1 MASVTSTGRPAGP
14 RARAWRAFAVMA
26 GVVLGPMVMAS
37 AQAQSASPTPAGAA
51 QQAVSSAPLFAASF
65 KDFDRQLQPLAK
77 YKGQPM
83 LVYFWATWC
92 KSCKQE
98 VPELKA
104 LHEKYKSR
112 NLQVIGISADN
123 TDKVREFAKEY
134 AINYTLLLGSN
145 DAIALSKQLGNSVG
159 GLPFAVVIDA
169 KGNIVKTV
177 LGEAPPGRFE
187 ELIRPLLM

>member
-1 MASVTSTGRPAGP
+1 MPKLGRSNVAEWFVGVLCSAVAAG
-14 RARAWRAFAVMA
+14 A
-26 GVVLGPMVMAS
+26 L
-37 AQAQSASPTPAGAA
+37 AQAPAPDA
-51 QQAVSSAPLFAASF
+51 AVSADPLFASSF
-65 KDFDRQLQPLAK
+65 KDFDRKLQPLAQ

-104 LHEKYKSR
+104 LYEKYKGR

-145 DAIALSKQLGNSVG
+145 DAIALSKQLGNAVG
-159 GLPFAVVIDA
+159 GLPFAVVVNA
-169 KGNIVKTV
+169 KGQIVKTV
-177 LGEAPPGRFE
+177 LGEVPPGRFE
-187 ELIRPLLM
+187 ELVRPLL